1 MTLVQILG
9 IEDLF
14 GCGVLLYS
22 ALVNTR
28 NAGLKRGQDRW
39 ALGRRFLYCSMSW
52 AMFSL
57 ALTRLSLNNDWN
69 LTRMQFL
76 DQSILLFGIILF
88 PFLRAVNFISQDVFL
103 SFHGSGARSDRR

>member
-28 NAGLKRGQDRW
+28 NAGLRSGQDRW

-57 ALTRLSLNNDWN
+57 ALTRLSLSNDWN
-69 LTRMQFL
+69 LTPMQFFN
-76 DQSILLFGIILF
+76 QTILLFGIIIF
-88 PFLRAVNFISQDVFL
+88 PFLRAVNLISQDIFL
-103 SFHGSGARSDRR
+103 DAHGSGARSDRR